1 MERKIIITNIQ
12 ILKATIKSNL
22 ILMIIPINL
31 HHILSKI
38 IQELAIFSLCNN
50 LKHMTIIQVTQKKT
64 LVKVQQLKQKLQ
76 S

>member
-12 ILKATIKSNL
+12 ILKATIKSKL

-38 IQELAIFSLCNN
+38 IQEIVIFSLCNN
-50 LKHMTIIQVTQKKT
+50 LKHMMIIPVTQTKI

>member
-1 MERKIIITNIQ
+1 
-12 ILKATIKSNL
+12 
-22 ILMIIPINL
+22 MIIPINL

>member
-1 MERKIIITNIQ
+1 
-12 ILKATIKSNL
+12 
-22 ILMIIPINL
+22 MIIPINL

-38 IQELAIFSLCNN
+38 IQEIVIFSLCNN
-50 LKHMTIIQVTQKKT
+50 LKHMMIIPVTQTKI